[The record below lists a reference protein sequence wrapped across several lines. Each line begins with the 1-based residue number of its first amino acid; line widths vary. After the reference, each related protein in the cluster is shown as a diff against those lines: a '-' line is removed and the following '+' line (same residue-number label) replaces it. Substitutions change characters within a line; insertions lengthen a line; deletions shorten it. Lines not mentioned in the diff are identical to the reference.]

1 MNTPTTASPGT
12 SSSKALRPSS
22 QQRPLVFI
30 TGASSGLG
38 QALAQE
44 YAKQGWRLALVA
56 RRLEV
61 MQQWRTAQGLSADQ
75 CVLYAADVAQ
85 PESIR
90 TVALQCIDELG
101 LPDVVIASAGISHGI
116 DTAEWDD
123 LGAFEQIWAT
133 NNRGLAATLIP
144 FIKPMRERKSG
155 RLVGVASVAGV
166 RGLPGHAG
174 YCSSKAGVI
183 AYCES
188 LRGDLR
194 GSGVSVVTLS
204 PGFIRTAMTA
214 KNPFSMPFLM
224 DADKFAAKAF
234 DAIEQRRSYVVI
246 PWQMGWLGRL
256 LRILPNAVF
265 DKALAGRGRKPRQPH

>member
-1 MNTPTTASPGT
+1 MNTASA
-12 SSSKALRPSS
+12 SSRPSTALQPS
-22 QQRPLVFI
+22 AQRKPLVFI

-44 YAKQGWRLALVA
+44 YAQRGWRLALVA

-61 MQQWRTAQGLSADQ
+61 MEQWRAAQGLSTDQ

-85 PESIR
+85 PDSIR
-90 TVALQCIDELG
+90 AVALQCISDLG

-155 RLVGVASVAGV
+155 SLVGVASVAGV

-224 DADKFAAKAF
+224 DADRFATKAYQ
-234 DAIEQRRSYVVI
+234 AIEQRRSYVVI

-256 LRILPNAVF
+256 LRILPDWVF
-265 DKALAGRGRKPRQPH
+265 DRALAGRGKKPRHHSS

>member
-1 MNTPTTASPGT
+1 MTTHST
-12 SSSKALRPSS
+12 SDRPSHAVQPS
-22 QQRPLVFI
+22 TQPRPLAFI

-56 RRLEV
+56 RRLDV
-61 MQQWRTAQGLSADQ
+61 MEQWRAAQGLRAED
-75 CVLYAADVAQ
+75 CVVYAADVAQ

-90 TVALQCIDELG
+90 AVALQCIEAQG

-116 DTAEWDD
+116 DTAEWSD
-123 LGAFEQIWAT
+123 LEAFEQIWAT

-144 FIKPMRERKSG
+144 FMAPMRARKSG
-155 RLVGVASVAGV
+155 VLVGIASVAGV

-174 YCSSKAGVI
+174 YCASKAGVI

-194 GSGVSVVTLS
+194 GSGVDMVTIS

-214 KNPFSMPFLM
+214 KNPFPMPFLM
-224 DADKFAAKAF
+224 PADQFAARAF
-234 DAIEQRRSYVVI
+234 KAIERRRSYIVI
-246 PWQMGWLGRL
+246 PWQMAWLGRL
-256 LRILPNAVF
+256 LRLLPNAVF
-265 DKALAGRGRKPRQPH
+265 DRALAGRGKKPRQPSP

>member
-1 MNTPTTASPGT
+1 MNTASASAHV
-12 SSSKALRPSS
+12 SSALSPSK
-22 QQRPLVFI
+22 QRKPLVFI

-44 YAKQGWRLALVA
+44 YAQRGWRLALVA

-61 MQQWRTAQGLSADQ
+61 MEQWRTAHGLSADQ

-85 PESIR
+85 PDSIR
-90 TVALQCIDELG
+90 AVALQCISDLG

-123 LGAFEQIWAT
+123 LGAFEHIWAT

-144 FIKPMRERKSG
+144 FMQPMRARKSG
-155 RLVGVASVAGV
+155 SLVGVASVAGV

-224 DADKFAAKAF
+224 DADRFAAKAYR
-234 DAIEQRRSYVVI
+234 AIEQRRSYVVI

-256 LRILPNAVF
+256 LRILPDWVF
-265 DKALAGRGRKPRQPH
+265 DRALAGRGKKPRHHSS

>member
-1 MNTPTTASPGT
+1 MKPSFASRPTSTAVL
-12 SSSKALRPSS
+12 SSGPSRPW
-22 QQRPLVFI
+22 VFI

-44 YAKQGWRLALVA
+44 YAQQGWRLVLVA

-61 MQQWRTAQGLSADQ
+61 MEQWRTAQGLRPDD

-85 PESIR
+85 PDSIR
-90 TVALQCIDELG
+90 AVALQCIAEQG

-133 NNRGLAATLIP
+133 NNRGLAASLIP
-144 FIKPMRERKSG
+144 FMAPMRARRSG
-155 RLVGVASVAGV
+155 CLVGVASVAGV

-174 YCSSKAGVI
+174 YCASKAGVI

-188 LRGDLR
+188 LRGDMR
-194 GSGVSVVTLS
+194 GTGVDVVTIS

-224 DADKFAAKAF
+224 AADQFAARAYV
-234 DAIEQRRSYVVI
+234 AIERRRSYVVI
-246 PWQMGWLGRL
+246 PWQMAWLGRL

-265 DKALAGRGRKPRQPH
+265 DRVLAGRGKKPRQ